1 MARRMV
7 DELVPNDKGM
17 GEGGPPRASA
27 AMQSV
32 ITELRAIQVPCRPNV
47 SKRTFSFESLFSFLQ
62 AVRQLSR
69 SCATTRLE
77 IVDEGVSDSHQLSL
91 YYTTNVGAEKLYLRI
106 TDDPARH
113 ALKRGAGLFA
123 SVNMVKRGPGSRVI
137 GWAIFDASRP
147 INPVAVNRVLHGLP
161 AEAAVAEES

>member
-17 GEGGPPRASA
+17 TDPGIVKVSA

-47 SKRTFSFESLFSFLQ
+47 LRHTFSFESLLSFLQ
-62 AVRQLSR
+62 AVRQFSR
-69 SCATTRLE
+69 SCAAAHLD

-91 YYTTNVGAEKLYLRI
+91 YYTISVGAEKLYLRI

-113 ALKRGAGLFA
+113 ALKRGVGLFA
-123 SVNMVKRGPGSRVI
+123 AVNMVKRVPGSRVI

-147 INPVAVNRVLHGLP
+147 INPAAVNRVLHGLP
-161 AEAAVAEES
+161 AEASVTTEA